1 MLART
6 DLWVSYEGEI
16 KIEFFWPSYYPVT
29 HHSLTHPTWTGGE
42 SIKKHSESVTVEICL
57 PILNWP
63 IEIDNKWRLHIAYT
77 CNCPASAGNTVLL
90 LGIRSVPH
98 ALWEADQ
105 SIHSSLKKKNTI
117 RNGGSTTLYGAY
129 TVDMVY
135 TVDKRAGAFYSA
147 GQSKD
152 G

>member
-1 MLART
+1 M
-6 DLWVSYEGEI
+6 
-16 KIEFFWPSYYPVT
+16 
-29 HHSLTHPTWTGGE
+29 
-42 SIKKHSESVTVEICL
+42 
-57 PILNWP
+57 NWP

-135 TVDKRAGAFYSA
+135 TVDKGAGAFYSA
-147 GQSKD
+147 GQSKE
-152 G
+152 GSVGFGISQHPIFIKLYQITSGTKYE